1 MNNDASSYRR
11 YVDGDNDA
19 FALLVEEHYDAL
31 VLYLNT
37 FVHSLAVSEE
47 IAEDTFVR
55 IAVRKPAFRGQA
67 SFRTWLFSIGGNI
80 ARDYLRKE
88 KALREKTADGIPEW
102 TADDTEI
109 ERDYILEEQKK
120 HLHRAMQK
128 LKQEYRTVLWLVYFE
143 DMTVEQAADAM
154 KKSLAATE
162 HLVRR
167 AKQALKE
174 QLLKEGFDYEE
185 S

>member
-11 YVDGDNDA
+11 YIDGDNDA
-19 FALLVEEHYDAL
+19 FALLVEGHYDAL

-37 FVHSLAVSEE
+37 FVHSLSVSEE
-47 IAEDTFVR
+47 LAEDTFVR
-55 IAVRKPAFRGQA
+55 IAVRKPAFRGQS
-67 SFRTWLFSIGGNI
+67 SFRTWLFAIGGNI

-88 KALREKTADGIPEW
+88 KALRETTADGISER

-109 ERDYILEEQKK
+109 ERDYILEEQKR

-128 LKQEYRTVLWLVYFE
+128 LKLDYRTVLWLVYFE
-143 DMTVEQAADAM
+143 DMTVAQAAEVM
-154 KKSLAATE
+154 KKSENSTE

-174 QLLKEGFDYEE
+174 QLLKEGFEYEE

>member
-1 MNNDASSYRR
+1 MNNDESSYRR
-11 YVDGDNDA
+11 YMDGDNDA

-31 VLYLNT
+31 ALYLNT
-37 FVHSLAVSEE
+37 FVHSLPVSEE
-47 IAEDTFVR
+47 LAEDTFVR
-55 IAVRKPAFRGQA
+55 IAVRKPAFRGQS
-67 SFRTWLFSIGGNI
+67 SFRTWLFAIGRNI

-88 KALREKTADGIPEW
+88 TKLREKTADGIPEW

-109 ERDYILEEQKK
+109 ERDYILGEQKK
-120 HLHRAMQK
+120 HLHRAMLK
-128 LKQEYRTVLWLVYFE
+128 LKREYRTVLWLVYFE
-143 DMTVEQAADAM
+143 DMTTEQASVAIG
-154 KKSLAATE
+154 KSKSSTE

-174 QLLKEGFDYEE
+174 QLLKEGFVYEE